1 MAWLGGYADVE
12 APAFATTAAAATR
25 DVWLPVN
32 EIDDSG
38 TYATAHT
45 GAPTYTAGG
54 EFMETTGATGVTA
67 KFDNFSTGTFNN
79 TRLRGRARVN
89 AVSSRLRV
97 RMYAQSGGTTR
108 YGLQIRI
115 TGGALTDS
123 VELRDTAG
131 GTVIAT
137 TTVTAGSTID
147 YLAELDNSGNGIAVY
162 PHGRHRLDRSPLDA
176 AWQYVEPHERER
188 E

>member
-1 MAWLGGYADVE
+1 MATKTVSSSRDLLPRASHRRGQQRRPGHPHRSLRQAGGYADVE
-12 APAFATTAAAATR
+12 APAFATAAAAATR

-131 GTVIAT
+131 
-137 TTVTAGSTID
+137 S
-147 YLAELDNSGNGIAVY
+147 S
-162 PHGRHRLDRSPLDA
+162 HRR
-176 AWQYVEPHERER
+176 RR
-188 E
+188 